1 MLTKTEEI
9 ILKKIAQHQLIT
21 KAELV
26 AFMNSSGT
34 SDAKS
39 VTEAVT
45 RGLISKNMVSSVSPA
60 GSTCYVITSGGTRA
74 LNGKI

>member
-1 MLTKTEEI
+1 MLTKTEEA

-26 AFMNSSGT
+26 TFMSSSGAG
-34 SDAKS
+34 DAKS

-45 RGLISKNMVSSVSPA
+45 RGLMSRNMISSVSPA

-74 LNGKI
+74 LSGKI